1 MAKYNFDT
9 AAKYAV
15 DSEKKAGN
23 LWNNLAGYI
32 GELAQFHDVE
42 NVKSVLKNREKEYGD
57 IHKVKL
63 STIGAYRSAKS
74 VALKA
79 VSLGVTLLTENGDAR
94 GKTEVEKDIKDS
106 KEDKPVIDKIQ
117 SSCNTLSALLDQL
130 ADVDDARMALIMID
144 QLRDKASVAI
154 GTLMAEEELSEAA

>member
-1 MAKYNFDT
+1 MKYNFET
-9 AAKYAV
+9 AAKYAI

-42 NVKSVLKNREKEYGD
+42 NIKSVLKNREKEYGE
-57 IHKVKL
+57 INKVKL

-79 VSLGVTLLTENGDAR
+79 VSLAVNLLNENGEAR
-94 GKTEVEKDIKDS
+94 GKSEVEKDIKDN

-117 SSCNTLSALLDQL
+117 STCNTLNALLDQL

-144 QLRDKASVAI
+144 QLRDKAGVAI
-154 GTLMAEEELSEAA
+154 GTLMAEEEMDQAA

>member
-1 MAKYNFDT
+1 MKYNFET

-15 DSEKKAGN
+15 DASKKEGN
-23 LWNNLAGYI
+23 LWSNLAGYI
-32 GELAQFHDVE
+32 GEVAQFHDVD

-79 VSLGVTLLTENGDAR
+79 VSLGVTLLSDNGEAR

-117 SSCNTLSALLDQL
+117 STCNTMSALLEQL
-130 ADVDDARMALIMID
+130 ADVDDARLALIMID
-144 QLRDKASVAI
+144 QLREKASVAI
-154 GTLMAEEELSEAA
+154 GVIMAEDDMEQAA

>member
-1 MAKYNFDT
+1 MKYNFET

-15 DSEKKAGN
+15 DASKKEGN

-42 NVKSVLKNREKEYGD
+42 NIKSVLKNREKEYSD
-57 IHKVKL
+57 LHKVKL
-63 STIGAYRSAKS
+63 SSIGAYRSAKS

-79 VSLGVTLLTENGDAR
+79 VSLGVALLNENGEAR
-94 GKTEVEKDIKDS
+94 GKTEVEKDIKDN

-117 SSCNTLSALLDQL
+117 STCNTLNALLEQL
-130 ADVDDARMALIMID
+130 ADVDEARMALIMID
-144 QLRDKASVAI
+144 QLREKAAVAI
-154 GTLMAEEELSEAA
+154 GTLMAEEEMEQAA